1 MNGKSFVVPVV
12 AAACAAAIVSSSV
25 ARTTADLPTSN
36 LNTHAGRLTSLHS
49 GVSYQAS
56 AFPLALRI
64 TPPDETWGGA
74 QWTTSSH
81 GHPAFGWA
89 AFGQGPTNKPP
100 RGVLEIETAYA
111 TTPTVASILARLRT
125 AGGGATFGATT
136 RVRLAGFPA
145 WQIDGRVYGKFGHV
159 FVPFTPKT
167 GGASPPDNYK
177 LSPGEA
183 FRLDVLDAR
192 GKRIVVIFDSDALPA
207 DQFPTFLDSAGKLLR
222 SLKLG

>member
-1 MNGKSFVVPVV
+1 MNRKPIVVSV
-12 AAACAAAIVSSSV
+12 AAATCVAAIVSASI
-25 ARTTADLPTSN
+25 AGTTTDLPTSN
-36 LNTHAGRLTSLHS
+36 LNTRAGKLTMLRG
-49 GVSYQAS
+49 GVTYQAGQ
-56 AFPLALRI
+56 FPLTLSI
-64 TPPDETWGGA
+64 TPPDKTWAGT

-100 RGVLEIETAYA
+100 LGVIEIETAYT

-125 AGGGATFGATT
+125 AGGGATFGATSRIT
-136 RVRLAGFPA
+136 LAGLPA
-145 WQIDGRVYGKFGHV
+145 WQIDGRVFGRFGHV

-167 GGASPPDNYK
+167 GSASPPDSYK

-183 FRLDVLDAR
+183 FRLVVVDAR
-192 GKRIVVIFDSDALPA
+192 GKRVVLIFNSAVLPA
-207 DQFPTFLDSAGKLLR
+207 DQFPTFLDSARKLLR